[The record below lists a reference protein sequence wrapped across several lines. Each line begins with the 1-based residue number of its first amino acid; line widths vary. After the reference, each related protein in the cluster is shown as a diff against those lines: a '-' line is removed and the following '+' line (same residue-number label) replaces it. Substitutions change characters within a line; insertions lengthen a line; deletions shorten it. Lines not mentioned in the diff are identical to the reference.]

1 MNRRTRQ
8 AWRTP
13 VLAAAFLV
21 LLAGPAAADPA
32 EPGDVRSEVTAITPA
47 TDGVTAEVVGGDSFL
62 RLRVEPGREVVV
74 LGYADEPYLRVG
86 ADGTVEVNDRSPA
99 RWLNEDRQAAVELPA
114 DVDPG
119 APPAWRV
126 IGNDWEAAW
135 HDHRIHRMGPGR
147 PDPTAQ
153 EIGQDWQ
160 VRLTVDGRPVTIEGR
175 YRYLSPPPAWP
186 WWALAA
192 VVAAVGI
199 GWPRSRV
206 ASGGVPVT
214 GALVIVVGS
223 RLATLPAGG
232 AQGATAIALGAI
244 AVALGLAGLLLR
256 RRPSVQSAC
265 TAAGGAAL
273 VASAVPRLGV
283 LSHSVLVTDA
293 PPWLDRLSVS
303 AALGVGVA
311 AVVVGVRGVLA
322 TAPRPA
328 DQLAPAQ
335 LGGYQPPGTS
345 ASASGGPH
353 DPRS

>member
-1 MNRRTRQ
+1 MTRRARR
-8 AWRTP
+8 AWRIP
-13 VLAAAFLV
+13 VLATAFLV

-32 EPGDVRSEVTAITPA
+32 EPGDVRSEVTAVSPA
-47 TDGVTAEVVGGDSFL
+47 TDGLTAEVVGGDSFL
-62 RLRVEPGREVVV
+62 RLWVEPGREVVV
-74 LGYADEPYLRVG
+74 LGYADEPYLRIG

-114 DVDPG
+114 DVDPE

-126 IGNDWEAAW
+126 IGRDGEASW

-147 PDPTAQ
+147 PDPAV
-153 EIGQDWQ
+153 QDWE

-175 YRYLSPPPAWP
+175 YRYVSPAPAWP

-192 VVAAVGI
+192 VLATVGI
-199 GWPRSRV
+199 AWPRSRI
-206 ASGGVPVT
+206 ASAGVPVA
-214 GALVIVVGS
+214 GVLVIVVGS
-223 RLATLPAGG
+223 RLAALPAGG
-232 AQGATAIALGAI
+232 AQGTTAIALGAI
-244 AVALGLAGLLLR
+244 AVALGVAGLLLR
-256 RRPSVQSAC
+256 RRASVQSAC
-265 TAAGGAAL
+265 VAAAGAAL
-273 VASAVPRLGV
+273 LASAVPRLGV
-283 LSHSVLVTDA
+283 LSHSVLVTDV

-303 AALGVGVA
+303 TALGVGIA
-311 AVVVGVRGVLA
+311 AVVLGVRGVLA
-322 TAPRPA
+322 TGPRPA